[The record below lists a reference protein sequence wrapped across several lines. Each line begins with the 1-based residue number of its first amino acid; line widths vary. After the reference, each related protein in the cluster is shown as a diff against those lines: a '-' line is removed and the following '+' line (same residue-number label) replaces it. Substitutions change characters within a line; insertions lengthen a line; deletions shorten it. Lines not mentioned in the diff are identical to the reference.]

1 MTLTTRRGFNSSLNS
16 KNQTSFTNKLQSR
29 SGLGNNPGYFLFAL
43 KTPQTYGIQALD
55 MRSMLQ
61 QRVDNRRLMLRN
73 QLPTD
78 EQIIAIP
85 ASELYFDSFSIMNGC
100 ADAAFFKADI
110 AARIMKLPASR
121 FLRTAGGVTGGIGLG
136 LNIRNAIINPT
147 FNNYAKAGAGL
158 VLLGVAAFGG
168 APLVPLV
175 IAGNVGMIAWDLG
188 EGLYEHLKKNKR

>member
-1 MTLTTRRGFNSSLNS
+1 MAFIIVIFIRRKQHVHTHTSLVD
-16 KNQTSFTNKLQSR
+16 
-29 SGLGNNPGYFLFAL
+29 SG
-43 KTPQTYGIQALD
+43 ALD
-55 MRSMLQ
+55 
-61 QRVDNRRLMLRN
+61 D
-73 QLPTD
+73 
-78 EQIIAIP
+78 
-85 ASELYFDSFSIMNGC
+85 
-100 ADAAFFKADI
+100 AFFKADI